1 MKIPK
6 SDCGFVEIVDM
17 FNIQCVISPQ
27 LSIHKWKMWKT
38 LEMIMLRDSHK
49 CHVDFVD
56 NNHFCKTLKKRC
68 FHKSTKS
75 TVLIRVLQLRM
86 R

>member
-6 SDCGFVEIVDM
+6 SDCGFVEIVDI
-17 FNIQCVISPQ
+17 FNNQCVVSPQ

-38 LEMIMLRDSHK
+38 LGMIMLRDSYK
-49 CHVDFVD
+49 CHVDIVD
-56 NNHFCKTLKKRC
+56 DKYYCKTLKKRC

-75 TVLIRVLQLRM
+75 TCLSIAVALGE
-86 R
+86 

>member
-6 SDCGFVEIVDM
+6 SDCGFVEIVDI
-17 FNIQCVISPQ
+17 FNNQCVISPQ

-38 LEMIMLRDSHK
+38 LVMIMLRDSYK
-49 CHVDFVD
+49 CLVDIVD
-56 NNHFCKTLKKRC
+56 NNHFCKTLKKRY